1 MSLSARGLL
10 LLSLLG
16 LQASC
21 GGESS
26 AHKPGTPAHW
36 TERGFQNTNPAF
48 TPPPSWDRL
57 IFVVSRTWANT
68 FHSRSVRL
76 PIAENDGKFLREN
89 HTEATVTWIGHSTLL
104 IQLNGVN
111 VLTDPHWSE
120 RASPVSFAGPKRVMP
135 PGLRFEDLPAI
146 DLVLISHNHYDHL
159 DVATVKR
166 LAATHHPLFVVPLR
180 LKAWFARL
188 GITNVDE
195 LDWWESRR
203 IKGLT
208 FTCLPAQHFS
218 NRTFWDRNQTLWS
231 GWAVA
236 SQTKKLFF
244 AGDTGYY
251 YELFKEIG
259 SRVGPFDLAAIP
271 IGAYL
276 PPTIM
281 KMTHITPEQALQVFA
296 DVRAKRFLGIH
307 WGTFDLTE
315 EALAEPPQR
324 LEAEVRR
331 LGVDPANVWILKDG
345 ETRGW

>member
-10 LLSLLG
+10 LVSLLG
-16 LQASC
+16 IQASC
-21 GGESS
+21 GGEIS

-36 TERGFQNTNPAF
+36 TKRGFQNTNPAF
-48 TPPPSWDRL
+48 TSPPTWDR
-57 IFVVSRTWANT
+57 IKFIVSRTWDNT

-76 PIAENDGKFLREN
+76 PMVENDGKFLRDN
-89 HTEATVTWIGHSTLL
+89 HTQATVTWIGHSTLL

-111 VLTDPHWSE
+111 VLTDPHWSQ
-120 RASPVSFAGPKRVMP
+120 RASPVSFAGPKRLMP
-135 PGLRFEDLPAI
+135 PGLLFEDLPAI
-146 DLVLISHNHYDHL
+146 DVVLISHNHYDHL
-159 DVATVKR
+159 DVDTIKR
-166 LAATHHPLFVVPLR
+166 LAATHHPLFIVPLG
-180 LKAWFARL
+180 LKSWFATL

-203 IKGLT
+203 LKGLT
-208 FTCLPAQHFS
+208 LTCLPAQHFS
-218 NRTFWDRNQTLWS
+218 SRTLWDRNQTLWG

-236 SQTKKLFF
+236 GETKKLFF

-251 YELFKEIG
+251 EAFKEIG
-259 SRVGPFDLAAIP
+259 SRIGPFDLAAIP
-271 IGAYL
+271 IGAYM

-315 EALAEPPQR
+315 EPLAEPPQR

-331 LGVDPANVWILKDG
+331 MGVDPDNVWIFKDG

>member
-1 MSLSARGLL
+1 MA
-10 LLSLLG
+10 
-16 LQASC
+16 
-21 GGESS
+21 ES
-26 AHKPGTPAHW
+26 
-36 TERGFQNTNPAF
+36 
-48 TPPPSWDRL
+48 
-57 IFVVSRTWANT
+57 
-68 FHSRSVRL
+68 
-76 PIAENDGKFLREN
+76 DGKFLRDN

-166 LAATHHPLFVVPLR
+166 LAATHHPLFVVPLG
-180 LKAWFARL
+180 LKSWFAGL

-218 NRTFWDRNQTLWS
+218 SRTLWDRNQTLWS

-236 SQTKKLFF
+236 SPTKKLFF

-281 KMTHITPEQALQVFA
+281 KMTHITPEEALQVVA
-296 DVRAKRFLGIH
+296 DVRARRFLGIH

-315 EALAEPPQR
+315 EPLAEPPQR
-324 LEAEVRR
+324 LEAEARR
-331 LGVDPANVWILKDG
+331 TGVDPDNVWILKDG
-345 ETRGW
+345 ETRRW